1 MAQRILFVDD
11 EPDFAQGLA
20 RLAAAGFPEVE
31 TATASS
37 GEEALALIAAGGV
50 GLMLTDLRMPGL
62 DGQELL
68 RQALEAD
75 PNLTVIM
82 LTGHGSVESAV
93 AALKAGAYDF
103 LTKPIERGE
112 LHRAVA
118 KGLERDRLLGENRT
132 LRELARRSELERTL
146 VGQGSAMRALK
157 QSMAAVAA
165 SDYTVLVRGESG
177 TGKELVAAS
186 IHRLSARARGP
197 FITVNCPAIP
207 EHLLESELF
216 GHVKGA
222 FTGAGTSRRGLF
234 VAASGGSILLDEI
247 GDIPMSVQT
256 KLLRVLQ
263 EHEVRPVGSSDNV
276 AVDVRILAST
286 NQDLEGRIASGQFRQ
301 DLFYRLNVLTITTP
315 SLRVRQEDI
324 PLLAAHFLAQSCAEM
339 RLPPKV
345 LGPEAVA
352 CLAERPWPGNV
363 RELQNFIRRLAVFC
377 PGAQVELAHLRQAE
391 GGTGG
396 PGPCATQAEPLA
408 PYKEA
413 KAHVLD
419 GFTKRYVEQVL
430 ERSGGNISAAA
441 RISGIERVSLQKI
454 LKRMGAGGKDDGPP
468 EG

>member
-1 MAQRILFVDD
+1 MAQILIVDD
-11 EPDFAQGLA
+11 DAQLRQSFGKILEGEGFEVRA
-20 RLAAAGFPEVE
+20 APSGEAGVDEVAAAPP
-31 TATASS
+31 
-37 GEEALALIAAGGV
+37 
-50 GLMLTDLRMPGL
+50 DLVIMDVRMPGITGIQAMRQMRASCPGL
-62 DGQELL
+62 PVIIMTAYGGTETAIEATKLGAFDYILKPFDIPDIL
-68 RQALEAD
+68 RLIGQAL
-75 PNLTVIM
+75 N
-82 LTGHGSVESAV
+82 
-93 AALKAGAYDF
+93 AG
-103 LTKPIERGE
+103 R
-112 LHRAVA
+112 
-118 KGLERDRLLGENRT
+118 
-132 LRELARRSELERTL
+132 LARARVAIAPDEGQAAQEDAL
-146 VGQGSAMRALK
+146 VGQSRAMQEVFKAIGRAAPTEAL
-157 QSMAAVAA
+157 
-165 SDYTVLVRGESG
+165 VLIRGESG

>member
-1 MAQRILFVDD
+1 MAQRILLVDD

-20 RLAAAGFPEVE
+20 RLVAAGFPDVE
-31 TATASS
+31 ILVEHS
-37 GEEALALIAAGGV
+37 GADALGRIAAGDV

-82 LTGHGSVESAV
+82 LTGHGSVEAAV

-103 LTKPIERGE
+103 LTKPVERAE
-112 LHRAVA
+112 LFRAVA
-118 KGLERDRLLGENRT
+118 KGLERDRLLGENRS

-146 VGQGSAMRALK
+146 VGQGPAMRRLK
-157 QSMAAVAA
+157 ESMAAVAA

-186 IHRLSARARGP
+186 IHRLSSRATRP
-197 FITVNCPAIP
+197 FVTVNCPAIP

-222 FTGAGTSRRGLF
+222 FTGADKSRRGLF
-234 VAASGGSILLDEI
+234 VSASEGSILLDEI
-247 GDIPMSVQT
+247 GDIPMPVQT

-263 EHEVRPVGSSDNV
+263 EHEVRPVGSSDTVKVN
-276 AVDVRILAST
+276 VRILATT

-315 SLRVRQEDI
+315 PLRDRKEDI
-324 PLLAAHFLAQSCAEM
+324 PLLAAHFLAQTCAEM

-345 LGPEAVA
+345 LGPETVA
-352 CLAERPWPGNV
+352 CLTERPWPGNV

-377 PGAQVELAHLRQAE
+377 PNPLVDMSHLRQAE
-391 GGTGG
+391 GGL
-396 PGPCATQAEPLA
+396 PGHAPCSAQAEPLA

-419 GFTKRYVEQVL
+419 SFTKRYVEQVL
-430 ERSGGNISAAA
+430 EMSGGNISEAA

-454 LKRMGAGGKDDGPP
+454 LRRMGAGVK
-468 EG
+468 EGD